1 MPAFCN
7 MCGRQVGHSGVRV
20 TLGFYVGFYMCAD
33 IAVTAKQ
40 MDDVR
45 RVLESCCLPA
55 NMPVI
60 LEVFVTHPDLN
71 LVLGRFLKFGTYEKV
86 CAFRRFL
93 LPRLQMPTQLS
104 HTTLTAFKLC
114 NIATKANTDI
124 YIADTA
130 KTKGH

>member
-7 MCGRQVGHSGVRV
+7 MCGRHVGHSGVRV

-40 MDDVR
+40 MDDIR

-71 LVLGRFLKFGTYEKV
+71 LVLGRFLKFGTYEKG

-93 LPRLQMPTQLS
+93 LPRLQMPARVSDAILNY
-104 HTTLTAFKLC
+104 LIPL
-114 NIATKANTDI
+114 
-124 YIADTA
+124 
-130 KTKGH
+130 